1 VPREHTSKALAA
13 TRAMTGTPYYLLVF
27 RVVGA
32 VDFKVSVGMGSW
44 RGSAPSRSDRPL
56 SRAVAG

>member
-1 VPREHTSKALAA
+1 
-13 TRAMTGTPYYLLVF
+13 MTGTPYYLLVF

-44 RGSAPSRSDRPL
+44 RARRLAEVIDLYRERLP
-56 SRAVAG
+56 VEM

>member
-1 VPREHTSKALAA
+1 MPREHTSKTLAA

-32 VDFKVSVGMGSW
+32 VDFKVSFGMGSW
-44 RGSAPSRSDRPL
+44 RGSAPS
-56 SRAVAG
+56 